1 MKNSFSIRFLISLGL
16 LLGLAAF
23 AAAAD
28 SGGLRVGAA
37 RVDVTT
43 LGPAPATPPTGKY
56 AHEHLFVRAIVLDN
70 GVTRAVLI
78 GADQGMLPDP
88 VWKPASTQI
97 AAELDCP
104 VENIIMS
111 PTHTHSGGFGGPPR
125 RVVEGSAPPPGQ
137 AAPPLVDK
145 MLEAVRQAKANLQ
158 PARVAY
164 GTGLSYLNVNRDA
177 ISPQTRLWTQAP
189 NLQAPSDKTVA
200 VVKFETPA
208 GQPIAVYVN
217 YAMHPVNLYLG
228 GITSADFPGAA
239 CRYIEQIYGD
249 KVVVAFSQGAS
260 GDQNPLYLRPSTVAM
275 LRRGGQAYTG
285 QPLVRESVEAE
296 IREGRRPM
304 VPLDAKAADDVEKW
318 IEAEGMVLA
327 EEVLRVMDNMPAGAS
342 DVRLWASQKMI
353 SCPGRQ
359 RTNEGREG
367 APGAYVDGGPVNIRL
382 GALTIGH
389 IALATIDAEV
399 YSPIGQAVKKQ
410 SPLTDTVVVTMA
422 NGAANSGYIPT
433 DDAFGRY
440 TFQVLGSRLKPGCA
454 ETAIPNALMDLLN
467 QSR

>member
-1 MKNSFSIRFLISLGL
+1 MNNSSGFRSLLCLAL
-16 LLGLAAF
+16 LLALSAIAV
-23 AAAAD
+23 AAD
-28 SGGLRVGAA
+28 SGALRVGTA

-56 AHEHLFVRAIVLDN
+56 AHEQLFVRAIVLDN

-88 VWKPASTQI
+88 VWKPAATQI
-97 AAELDCP
+97 AAELNCP
-104 VENIIMS
+104 VENIVMS

-125 RVVEGSAPPPGQ
+125 KVAGGSAPPPAQ
-137 AAPPLVDK
+137 ASPPLVDK
-145 MLEAVRQAKANLQ
+145 LVEAVRQAKANLQ
-158 PARVAY
+158 PARVAF
-164 GTGLSYLNVNRDA
+164 GTGLSYLNVNRDT
-177 ISPQTRLWTQAP
+177 ISPQTRLWTQAA

-200 VVKFETPA
+200 VVKFETPS
-208 GQPIAVYVN
+208 GEPIAIYVN
-217 YAMHPVNLYLG
+217 YPMHPVNLYLG

-275 LRRGGQAYTG
+275 LRRGGQTYTG

-296 IREGRRPM
+296 IRDGGRPM
-304 VPLDAKAADDVEKW
+304 VPLDAKAADDVERW

-327 EEVLRVMDNMPAGAS
+327 EEVLRVMDNMPAGTA
-342 DVRLWASQKMI
+342 DVRLWAAQKMVT
-353 SCPGRQ
+353 CPGRQ
-359 RTNEGREG
+359 RTNQGREG
-367 APGAYVDGGPVNIRL
+367 APGTYVDGDPVNIRL
-382 GALTIGH
+382 GVLTIGH
-389 IALATIDAEV
+389 VALTTIDAEV
-399 YSPIGQAVKKQ
+399 YTAIGQDVKRQ

-422 NGAANSGYIPT
+422 NGAANSGYIPP

-454 ETAIPNALMDLLN
+454 ETAIPNGLVELLN
-467 QSR
+467 RSQ